1 MLPSIELTLSSP
13 IRTARSF
20 PPARALSSCVCAIQ
34 FTEKKL
40 AKLAAPDVHG
50 KNPVDG
56 GGKGPAAK
64 GGSAAGSA
72 AGSTAGGRIL
82 NENKALS
89 SKKNRSA
96 NLPLACPRSMTA
108 CMPDECF
115 FVNSSWS
122 AAWMSWLTMQ
132 LIVCLSLVDELIR
145 MFFSTRPFFFAI
157 RTLRRVLM
165 RNHAAM
171 FAVRTHSI

>member
-1 MLPSIELTLSSP
+1 MLPSIELTLSS
-13 IRTARSF
+13 ACFF
-20 PPARALSSCVCAIQ
+20 PLHVRCRRVCVMCVCAIH

-96 NLPLACPRSMTA
+96 NLPLALPPMTA
-108 CMPDECF
+108 G
-115 FVNSSWS
+115 
-122 AAWMSWLTMQ
+122 
-132 LIVCLSLVDELIR
+132 
-145 MFFSTRPFFFAI
+145 
-157 RTLRRVLM
+157 
-165 RNHAAM
+165 
-171 FAVRTHSI
+171 